1 MKDLICESCPNNEA
15 GTCSSQDK
23 VMRYDKEVLKACR
36 IPEGEV
42 MPYADFIAQVR
53 KNIIDAGRRSSICG
67 DCSWDHL
74 CGESEQVFLKEE
86 RIIQAYLTIFFIRK
100 DAPDK
105 PAESEPEGEA
115 RRMLRD
121 CFG

>member
-15 GTCSSQDK
+15 GTCSSQDM

-74 CGESEQVFLKEE
+74 CGESAQ
-86 RIIQAYLTIFFIRK
+86 R
-100 DAPDK
+100 
-105 PAESEPEGEA
+105 ES
-115 RRMLRD
+115 LW
-121 CFG
+121 